1 MRRRILVVD
10 DMELNRD
17 HLKKVLEG
25 YEVETACDGRSA
37 LERFRAE
44 TFRVVTTDLR
54 MPDMSGFE
62 LLSSLRADRVPVGVI
77 VLTAYGD
84 TTDALRTMKA
94 GADDFLTKPYDADH
108 LRFLVK
114 RTLERRRLI
123 DELSELRK
131 HLDEEYSFR
140 TMVSKSARM
149 RKIFDL
155 IEQVGPLRSTVLV
168 HGETGTGK
176 ELVAQAI
183 HDADPRRGPFVALN
197 CAVLNDALLESEL

>member
-25 YEVETACDGRSA
+25 YEGETACDRRSA
-37 LERFRAE
+37 VGRHQDGAFHRVIRA
-44 TFRVVTTDLR
+44 LR

-62 LLSSLRADRVPVGVI
+62 LLSSVRADRVPVGVI

-94 GADDFLTKPYDADH
+94 GADDYLTKPYDADH

-123 DELSELRK
+123 DELSELRNE
-131 HLDEEYSFR
+131 L
-140 TMVSKSARM
+140 
-149 RKIFDL
+149 
-155 IEQVGPLRSTVLV
+155 
-168 HGETGTGK
+168 GE
-176 ELVAQAI
+176 
-183 HDADPRRGPFVALN
+183 
-197 CAVLNDALLESEL
+197 